1 MPQITLKQAIQE
13 IGDLREDTN
22 VPIID
27 VLRPWMAITGLTFK
41 DALHLTHH
49 DTIKGLMRVHSKLAE
64 VLDVLDEDQL
74 QEMACRCLKT
84 ITVYGE
90 MITDGTVAVR
100 HGQNIAWD
108 GATWHYTT
116 DPKMRQRGSTKVYA
130 EALAA
135 VRDAMGA

>member
-1 MPQITLKQAIQE
+1 MPQITLKEAIAE
-13 IGDLREDTN
+13 IGNLRESPN

-41 DALHLTHH
+41 DALHLTHN
-49 DTIKGLMRVHSKLAE
+49 DAIEGLLRVHTKLAE
-64 VLDVLDEDQL
+64 VLDVLDEDQI
-74 QEMACRCLKT
+74 QEAACRCLKT
-84 ITVYGE
+84 VTVYGE

-108 GATWHYTT
+108 GSTWHYTA
-116 DPKMRQRGSTKVYA
+116 DPKMRQRGSTKSYS

-135 VRDAMGA
+135 VREAMGT